1 MTRLY
6 ADTSALARAYLPEEP
21 DHPTLR
27 SLLLDGPDVVV
38 TSEITRVELT
48 SALAAADRA
57 GRLTDLA
64 TLLARV
70 EADCGVAGRILLLA
84 LRPDVALPRAR
95 LLVLEHPLTT
105 LDALHLAVALDEAVD
120 GDEELVFVTRDERQ
134 GAAAEAFGLEVR

>member
-1 MTRLY
+1 VTRLY
-6 ADTSALARAYLPEEP
+6 ADTSALARAYLQDEP

-27 SLLLDGPDVVV
+27 SLLLEGPDVVV

-57 GRLTDLA
+57 GRLADLA

-84 LRPDVALPRAR
+84 FRPDVALPRAR
-95 LLVLEHPLTT
+95 RLVLEHPLTT
-105 LDALHLAVALDEAVD
+105 LDALHLAVALDEALG
-120 GDEELVFVTRDERQ
+120 GDEEIVFVTRDDRQ
-134 GAAAEAFGLEVR
+134 RVAAGAFGLEIR